1 MNTRRPAAEP
11 VLPVSPPPEEDS
23 TPAPAPAPAID
34 PWQAPDIPYSESFED
49 SVMNTVLDPNANTRQ
64 PVYLSNPDTPPP
76 VLSSTELPLPLHDY
90 RRAYPSTIPGILLP
104 HPTSTLH
111 GATGPS
117 EEQLLGLAQALVEKR
132 GIRNEAQ
139 LKHWLDTEEAQQR
152 AELMK
157 RMRRRQEA
165 IRINEHVAR
174 EVRTLDTQRDFER
187 KVMRSKASLKG
198 KEDADTESSDD
209 DISMI
214 IM

>member
-11 VLPVSPPPEEDS
+11 VLPVSPPPEEES
-23 TPAPAPAPAID
+23 TPAPTPAID
-34 PWQAPDIPYSESFED
+34 PWQAPDIPYSKSFED
-49 SVMNTVLDPNANTRQ
+49 SVMNAVLNPNSNTRQ
-64 PVYLSNPDTPPP
+64 PVYLSNPDTAPS

-111 GATGPS
+111 GANGPS
-117 EEQLLGLAQALVEKR
+117 EEQLLGLAQDLVEKH

-165 IRINEHVAR
+165 IRINEHVMK
-174 EVRTLDTQRDFER
+174 EVTTLDTQRDFER
-187 KVMRSKASLKG
+187 KVMRSKASRKG
-198 KEDADTESSDD
+198 NEDADTESSDD

>member
-1 MNTRRPAAEP
+1 MTTRRPPEP
-11 VLPVSPPPEEDS
+11 VLPVSPPPEEDF
-23 TPAPAPAPAID
+23 TPAPAPVVD

-49 SVMNTVLDPNANTRQ
+49 GVMNIVLDPKSNTRQ
-64 PVYLSNPDTPPP
+64 PAYLTNPDTQPS
-76 VLSSTELPLPLHDY
+76 VLSSTELPLPLRDY
-90 RRAYPSTIPGILLP
+90 RRMYPSPIPGILLP
-104 HPTSTLH
+104 HPNSTLH
-111 GATGPS
+111 GAAGPS
-117 EEQLLGLAQALVEKR
+117 KEQLLALAQELVEKH

-165 IRINEHVAR
+165 IRINEHVMR
-174 EVRTLDTQRDFER
+174 EVRTLDTQRDVER

-198 KEDADTESSDD
+198 KDDADTESSDD

>member
-1 MNTRRPAAEP
+1 MTTRRPAEP
-11 VLPVSPPPEEDS
+11 VLPVSPPPEEGS
-23 TPAPAPAPAID
+23 TPGPAPAID
-34 PWQAPDIPYSESFED
+34 SWQAPDIPYSESFEN
-49 SVMNTVLDPNANTRQ
+49 SVMKTVLDPKSNARQ
-64 PVYLSNPDTPPP
+64 PIYLSNPVTPPSI
-76 VLSSTELPLPLHDY
+76 VSSTELPLPLHDY
-90 RRAYPSTIPGILLP
+90 RRTYPSPILGILLP

-111 GATGPS
+111 GAAGPS
-117 EEQLLGLAQALVEKR
+117 EEQLLALAQDLVEKH

-165 IRINEHVAR
+165 IEINEHVMR
-174 EVRTLDTQRDFER
+174 EVRTLDTQRDVER

-198 KEDADTESSDD
+198 KEDVDTESSDD
-209 DISMI
+209 DFSMV